1 MAYVK
6 PEKVA
11 GEDYLFVRRGA
22 RGATYQYIRG
32 VPAAVAHL
40 VGRTIWQHSLGSD
53 LASARRQATAL
64 AAQHDQ
70 LAKPDVLRLAAIP
83 HGVID
88 LSKPVVM
95 EPVTRHMSLDAHGHW
110 QETFPPTPL
119 PSPPLAT
126 ADDLED
132 LFVSDIKPELPAN
145 LADLDPAEALAAVAR
160 YQRALRDWQDQEDMR
175 AEMAPLTAALVAS
188 NGTAPP
194 GTTFGTVTVDDAV
207 EAWFKAR
214 SHRRE
219 VEEQDR
225 ADHDALPRVSGG
237 SQPHRL
243 HQSGPHRPL
252 RCDGRQAAHPRWFAY
267 ALPVQADGV
276 PHSVA

>member
-32 VPAAVAHL
+32 VPAAAAHL
-40 VGRTIWQHSLGSD
+40 VGRTIWQCSLGSD
-53 LASARRQATAL
+53 LPSARRQVTAL

-70 LAKPDVLRLAAIP
+70 LARPEVLKLAAIP
-83 HGVID
+83 HGVVD

-95 EPVTRHMSLDAHGHW
+95 EPVTRHMRIDEHGQW

-126 ADDLED
+126 AEDLED
-132 LFVSDIKPELPAN
+132 LFVSDIKPELPAS
-145 LADLDPAEALAAVAR
+145 LADRDPAEALAAVVR

-175 AEMAPLTAALVAS
+175 AEMAPLAAALVAS
-188 NGTAPP
+188 NGAAPP
-194 GTTFGTVTVDDAV
+194 GTTFGTVTVDAAV

-219 VEEQDR
+219 VER
-225 ADHDALPRVSGG
+225 RRLSG
-237 SQPHRL
+237 S
-243 HQSGPHRPL
+243 
-252 RCDGRQAAHPRWFAY
+252 
-267 ALPVQADGV
+267 
-276 PHSVA
+276 